1 MAKTKNPFWV
11 RSILLMAHPVGS
23 YYWSSDSTSP
33 AVLFGGTWERIKDKF
48 VLAAGDTYAAGATGG
63 EASVMLVKENIPR
76 MSANGFGAA
85 VNTKGSYGHIAQW
98 GWIYSASQVSA
109 EEGFNTYAAYQA
121 VVGTPASEQQRVN
134 NMPPYIAAYCWR
146 RTA

>member
-63 EASVMLVKENIPR
+63 EVSHVLTVGEMPEHKHGWKGYVRPNRPGGSTQSDSIYALFGDSDAQSYLN
-76 MSANGFGAA
+76 NGQGPQAA
-85 VNTKGSYGHIAQW
+85 GSG
-98 GWIYSASQVSA
+98 
-109 EEGFNTYAAYQA
+109 QA
-121 VVGTPASEQQRVN
+121 HN